1 MDFRI
6 DFDSLKL
13 SLTGTASVSL
23 CGKLS
28 AFWNFRCNFES
39 EPYIWST
46 SFPQFLSAQ
55 TLLHTKH
62 GC

>member
-1 MDFRI
+1 MYFRI

-13 SLTGTASVSL
+13 SLTGAASVSL

-28 AFWNFRCNFES
+28 AFWNFRYNFES

-46 SFPQFLSAQ
+46 
-55 TLLHTKH
+55 
-62 GC
+62 